1 MLKYVHMFRFH
12 CLFCHG
18 FEELG
23 VASAGV
29 LAIGD
34 VASVG
39 VALHLARMTK
49 RIAPIVTIY
58 TDGAEELNEQIILA
72 LNGSDI
78 KVDKRRIT
86 RLEPGSELSRVKV
99 HLEDGS
105 IIREGFLVRITSSQ
119 LQPLDIPYY
128 SF

>member
-1 MLKYVHMFRFH
+1 MIRFH

-18 FEELG
+18 FEERDS
-23 VASAGV
+23 ASAGV
-29 LAIGD
+29 LAVGD

-39 VALHLARMTK
+39 VALHLGRMAK
-49 RIAPIVTIY
+49 RIVPVVTIY

-86 RLEPGSELSRVKV
+86 RLEPGSEQSRVKLY
-99 HLEDGS
+99 LEDGS
-105 IIREGFLVRITSSQ
+105 IKREGFLVRLTPSR
-119 LQPLDIPYY
+119 LQPA
-128 SF
+128 